1 MDQLQLD
8 FGWRTALLGLIA
20 VQITALAIAL
30 VTASTRRMAN
40 RLLAGAL
47 LVIAG
52 LLIPYAIGFAGAYDL
67 WRGLTFAPFAIPL
80 ALGPLLYAYA
90 HALEAGRLPR
100 RMAWHMALPLAQFL
114 YFGACF
120 LLPLDAKW
128 AWYTGAH
135 REVAAP
141 VLDVLAM
148 ASLGAY
154 AWAIGR
160 VLTDYRRRLADARSD
175 DDLFSAR
182 WLGRVRAAIVLGL
195 LVEVGF
201 WLWSALTGGIDYF
214 QQAGLYFALGALGL
228 YLGVSGWRHAGLPE
242 TFVPEDAP
250 VTDEPV
256 RVAPDWGA
264 IAADFAARTR
274 AEGWWREPAL
284 TLPRLARC
292 LGTNSGRLSRA
303 INLGLGVNFS
313 VFVNGLRA
321 EGVAEAL
328 AARTDADLLD
338 LAFEMGFASKA
349 SFNRAFQARY
359 GLPPSRYRQQVS
371 DPVFVS
377 CDDDLRRAKA

>member
-20 VQITALAIAL
+20 VQITALAIPL

-52 LLIPYAIGFAGAYDL
+52 LLIPYAIGFAGAYDR

-90 HALEAGRLPR
+90 NALQSGRLPR
-100 RMAWHMALPLAQFL
+100 RMAWHMAPPLAQFL
-114 YFGACF
+114 YFAVCF

-128 AWYTGAH
+128 AWYTGVH

-160 VLTDYRRRLADARSD
+160 VLRDHRRRLADARSD
-175 DDLFSAR
+175 DDLFSAH

-195 LVEVGF
+195 LVELGF

-214 QQAGLYFALGALGL
+214 QQAGCISRSASWAFISEFRAGATPAFPRRSSLK
-228 YLGVSGWRHAGLPE
+228 
-242 TFVPEDAP
+242 
-250 VTDEPV
+250 
-256 RVAPDWGA
+256 
-264 IAADFAARTR
+264 TR
-274 AEGWWREPAL
+274 PWL
-284 TLPRLARC
+284 TSPRA
-292 LGTNSGRLSRA
+292 
-303 INLGLGVNFS
+303 
-313 VFVNGLRA
+313 
-321 EGVAEAL
+321 
-328 AARTDADLLD
+328 
-338 LAFEMGFASKA
+338 
-349 SFNRAFQARY
+349 
-359 GLPPSRYRQQVS
+359 
-371 DPVFVS
+371 
-377 CDDDLRRAKA
+377 

>member
-1 MDQLQLD
+1 MMDQLQLD

-30 VTASTRRMAN
+30 VTVSTRRTAN

-52 LLIPYAIGFAGAYDL
+52 LLVPYAIGFAGAYDL
-67 WRGLTFAPFAIPL
+67 WRSLTFAPFAIPL
-80 ALGPLLYAYA
+80 TLGPLLYAYA
-90 HALEAGRLPR
+90 HALQAGRLPH

-120 LLPLDAKW
+120 LLPLDIKW
-128 AWYTGAH
+128 TWYTGAH

-160 VLTDYRRRLADARSD
+160 VLRDYRRRLADARSD

-256 RVAPDWGA
+256 RVAPAHATSLPHGCGPQS
-264 IAADFAARTR
+264 RR
-274 AEGWWREPAL
+274 RWRPSPA
-284 TLPRLARC
+284 
-292 LGTNSGRLSRA
+292 
-303 INLGLGVNFS
+303 
-313 VFVNGLRA
+313 
-321 EGVAEAL
+321 
-328 AARTDADLLD
+328 
-338 LAFEMGFASKA
+338 
-349 SFNRAFQARY
+349 
-359 GLPPSRYRQQVS
+359 
-371 DPVFVS
+371 
-377 CDDDLRRAKA
+377 RRARARPSPAHLQGRTSRGGRR